1 MEFLSNKMSLLNSAS
16 AWNHTEKRKKIPSM
30 KKPSLNMYNNSQ
42 ENTLMIEGFKTNIP
56 GNIEKTQKD
65 LEERNSKVHDLIDKL
80 TSEDNEN
87 SDGNNLENF
96 NPLPKPNIHVKK
108 DLPPI
113 QQNNLEYNPNQHQV
127 FSSYNKIYN
136 GEMVYNNES
145 KYAPHINKIS
155 KRMGIPVNSNDKLME
170 KLNYMIHML
179 EQQQHEKTE
188 NITEEFILYSFLGI
202 FVIYIV
208 DSFSRTGKYIR

>member
-1 MEFLSNKMSLLNSAS
+1 LLFLTIFEKINSIEFLSNKMSLLNSAS

-30 KKPSLNMYNNSQ
+30 KKPSLNMDNNSQ

-108 DLPPI
+108 D
-113 QQNNLEYNPNQHQV
+113 
-127 FSSYNKIYN
+127 
-136 GEMVYNNES
+136 
-145 KYAPHINKIS
+145 
-155 KRMGIPVNSNDKLME
+155 
-170 KLNYMIHML
+170 
-179 EQQQHEKTE
+179 
-188 NITEEFILYSFLGI
+188 
-202 FVIYIV
+202 
-208 DSFSRTGKYIR
+208 